1 MGLAKMNHQ
10 VERHHPEIMIQQLA
24 IRNQLHNMT
33 TLRIEWVEATTA
45 VVMAEAKTAVEID
58 ATRDVAAVLVLG
70 NGRLEDL
77 PEACLQEVIGTA
89 KSEAAAVAVAK
100 VAGIAVTEEETKED
114 TSVEEK
120 PTSNQFSQE
129 DVTEKT
135 HVEDAADLAAADL
148 P

>member
-1 MGLAKMNHQ
+1 
-10 VERHHPEIMIQQLA
+10 MIQQLA

-33 TLRIEWVEATTA
+33 TLRIEWGEATMA
-45 VVMAEAKTAVEID
+45 VAMAEGKTVAVID
-58 ATRDVAAVLVLG
+58 AIRDEAADLVLG
-70 NGRLEDL
+70 NVRPEDL

-89 KSEAAAVAVAK
+89 KSEAAAVAAAK

-120 PTSNQFSQE
+120 PTSNPFSPG
-129 DVTEKT
+129 DDTERT
-135 HVEDAADLAAADL
+135 HVGDGADLAAADL

>member
-1 MGLAKMNHQ
+1 M
-10 VERHHPEIMIQQLA
+10 
-24 IRNQLHNMT
+24 
-33 TLRIEWVEATTA
+33 A
-45 VVMAEAKTAVEID
+45 VAMSEGKTAVEID
-58 ATRDVAAVLVLG
+58 AIRDVAADLVLG
-70 NGRLEDL
+70 NVRPEDPL
-77 PEACLQEVIGTA
+77 EACLQEVIDTA
-89 KSEAAAVAVAK
+89 KSEAAKVAAAK

-120 PTSNQFSQE
+120 PTSNQFSQA

>member
-1 MGLAKMNHQ
+1 
-10 VERHHPEIMIQQLA
+10 
-24 IRNQLHNMT
+24 
-33 TLRIEWVEATTA
+33 
-45 VVMAEAKTAVEID
+45 MAEAKTAVEID